1 MALNHQVQGS
11 NPCRRIMPVWWNLE
25 DTPGLSPGDR
35 NVVPVRIRSLV
46 LSPYGGTGIRARLR
60 TGFLENVGSIPTM
73 DMIGVWCNGQHNG
86 LQNHR
91 SGFESQD
98 SCSNRKNCIRANS
111 SEGEHMSCK
120 HITRVRVPIG
130 PFWGC
135 SSVGRAPALQAGGS
149 GFESH
154 QLHFRYKHRCSLR
167 GSLSLR

>member
-1 MALNHQVQGS
+1 M
-11 NPCRRIMPVWWNLE
+11 E

-98 SCSNRKNCIRANS
+98 SCSNRKIVYGLIVQRENVCLASI
-111 SEGEHMSCK
+111 
-120 HITRVRVPIG
+120 
-130 PFWGC
+130 
-135 SSVGRAPALQAGGS
+135 
-149 GFESH
+149 
-154 QLHFRYKHRCSLR
+154 
-167 GSLSLR
+167 